1 MIKQEPDREDG
12 KVEKRAGEKEGK
24 IEETK
29 ETGALSDLTI
39 LDLTRVV
46 AGPFCSSLLGDM
58 GARVIKIERP
68 GTGDDSRA
76 YGPYV
81 NGESAYFAMLNRS
94 KYGITLNLKAEEGK
108 TIFLEMVK
116 KADVVLENYRPG
128 VMEKLGLGY
137 EALRKVNNQ
146 IIYASVSGFGSY
158 GPYSKRPGYD
168 ILAQAMGG
176 LMSLTGPK
184 GGEPTRAGNAMG
196 DILGG
201 MNMAIGV
208 LAAVH
213 ARTLIGH
220 GQKVDI
226 ALVDSIAVSLE
237 NAFTRYW
244 VTNEVYKR
252 NGNAYAA
259 LAPYDSYQARDG
271 LCIIACGN
279 QKLFEIFS
287 REVAGHPEWIDDPRF
302 LSNVLR
308 VENMDELKILIEG
321 WSRSCTVEEIVS
333 MALDA
338 GVPAG
343 PVYDIS
349 QIVKDEHIAAARD
362 MFPVVEHPVIGKMH
376 VNGDAVK
383 MTETAP
389 RITKPAPLLGQDN
402 EKIYGEFLGITRER
416 LAGLKAEG
424 VL

>member
-1 MIKQEPDREDG
+1 MIKQEPGREGG
-12 KVEKRAGEKEGK
+12 KGEKREKMTG
-24 IEETK
+24 
-29 ETGALSDLTI
+29 TGALSDLTV

-58 GARVIKIERP
+58 GAKIIKIERP

-94 KYGITLNLKAEEGK
+94 KYGVTLNLKAEEGK
-108 TIFLEMVK
+108 AIFLEMVK

-137 EALRKVNNQ
+137 EELRKVNDQ

-158 GPYSKRPGYD
+158 GPYSRRPGYD

-226 ALVDSIAVSLE
+226 ALVDSIVVSLE
-237 NAFTRYW
+237 NAFTRYH
-244 VTNEVYKR
+244 VTKEIYKR

-259 LAPYDSYQARDG
+259 LAPYDSYRARDG

-308 VENMDELKILIEG
+308 VENMDELKMLIEG
-321 WSRSCTVEEIVS
+321 WSRNYTVEELVA
-333 MALDA
+333 MALAA

-349 QIVKDEHIAAARD
+349 QIVKDEHIASARD

-402 EKIYGEFLGITRER
+402 EKIYGGFLGMTQEKI
-416 LAGLKAEG
+416 AGLKAKG

>member
-1 MIKQEPDREDG
+1 MRKDD
-12 KVEKRAGEKEGK
+12 EKKK
-24 IEETK
+24 WK
-29 ETGALSDLTI
+29 GALQDLI
-39 LDLTRVV
+39 VLDLTRVV

-58 GARVIKIERP
+58 GAEIIKIERP
-68 GTGDDSRA
+68 DTGDDSRT

-81 NGESAYFAMLNRS
+81 NGESAYFALLNRS
-94 KYGITLNLKAEEGK
+94 KYGITLNLKSQKGK
-108 TIFLEMVK
+108 AIFLDLVK
-116 KADVVLENYRPG
+116 KADVVLENFRPG

-137 EALRKVNNQ
+137 EDLRKVNDQ
-146 IIYASVSGFGSY
+146 IIYASVSGFGST
-158 GPYSKRPGYD
+158 GPYSNRPGYD

-184 GGEPTRAGNAMG
+184 GGEPARAGNAMG

-213 ARTLIGH
+213 ARTLIGC

-226 ALVDSIAVSLE
+226 SLVDSIVVSLE

-244 VTNEVYKR
+244 VSGEIYQR

-259 LAPYDSYQARDG
+259 LAPYDSYQTKDG

-287 REVAGHPEWIDDPRF
+287 RDVAGHQEWITDPRF

-308 VENMDELKILIEG
+308 VENMDDLKILIEE
-321 WSRSCTVEEIVS
+321 WSRNYTVEELVS
-333 MALDA
+333 IALKA

-343 PVYDIS
+343 PVYDVS
-349 QIVKDEHIAAARD
+349 QIVKDEHIAVARN
-362 MFPVVEHPVIGKMH
+362 MFPVVEHPVIGTMH
-376 VNGDAVK
+376 VNGDAIK
-383 MTETAP
+383 MSETEP
-389 RITKPAPLLGQDN
+389 HVTKPAPLLGQDN
-402 EKIYGEFLGITRER
+402 EAVYGELLGITPEQLTDLRNKGI
-416 LAGLKAEG
+416 L
-424 VL
+424 

>member
-1 MIKQEPDREDG
+1 MNREEGLKTDRR
-12 KVEKRAGEKEGK
+12 VN
-24 IEETK
+24 
-29 ETGALSDLTI
+29 GALSDLTV

-58 GARVIKIERP
+58 GARIIKIEKP

-94 KYGITLNLKAEEGK
+94 KYGVTLNLKTVKGK
-108 TIFLEMVK
+108 EMFLELVK
-116 KADVVLENYRPG
+116 KADIVLENFRPG

-137 EALRKVNNQ
+137 GDLSAVNER

-213 ARTLIGH
+213 ARTLIGR

-226 ALVDSIAVSLE
+226 ALTDSIAVSLE

-244 VTNEVYKR
+244 VTEEVYKR

-259 LAPYDSYQARDG
+259 LAPYDSYQAKDG

-287 REVAGHPEWIDDPRF
+287 REEAGHPDWITDPRF

-308 VENMDELKILIEG
+308 VENMEELKVLIEG
-321 WSRSCTVEEIVS
+321 WSRDYTVDELVA
-333 MALDA
+333 MALNA

-349 QIVKDEHIAAARD
+349 QVVKDEHIAGARD
-362 MFPVVEHPVIGKMH
+362 MFPVIDHTVIGKMH
-376 VNGDAVK
+376 VNGDAIK

-389 RITKPAPLLGQDN
+389 HITRPAPLLGQDN
-402 EKIYGEFLGITRER
+402 ETIYGELFGMEPEQIARLKSQGI
-416 LAGLKAEG
+416 L
-424 VL
+424 